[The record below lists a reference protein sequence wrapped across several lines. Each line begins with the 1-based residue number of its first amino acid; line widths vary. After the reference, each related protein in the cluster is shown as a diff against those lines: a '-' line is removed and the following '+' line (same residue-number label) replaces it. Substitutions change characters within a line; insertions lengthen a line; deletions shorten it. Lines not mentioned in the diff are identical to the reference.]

1 MYGEPSG
8 PELAEGL
15 AAESSGRLIDSFRAN
30 INLATMR
37 IAGDHPRDAL
47 PLLKRAIE
55 LDSKNAR
62 PHTLTAEA
70 QRKLHN
76 WVAALKSAD
85 AAVAIDPEGAE
96 AQFHRACALTQL
108 RRTTEA
114 VAALKK
120 SVESDDELYS
130 ADEIEKEPDLKP
142 LAALPA
148 FKKLIAEIRRLEE
161 GQAEP
166 QKKEPDKRN

>member
-1 MYGEPSG
+1 
-8 PELAEGL
+8 
-15 AAESSGRLIDSFRAN
+15 
-30 INLATMR
+30 
-37 IAGDHPRDAL
+37 
-47 PLLKRAIE
+47 
-55 LDSKNAR
+55 
-62 PHTLTAEA
+62 
-70 QRKLHN
+70 
-76 WVAALKSAD
+76 
-85 AAVAIDPEGAE
+85 
-96 AQFHRACALTQL
+96 L

-148 FKKLIAEIRRLEE
+148 FKKLIAEIRRSEE

-166 QKKEPDKRN
+166 QKKEPDKRD